1 MGYIGGG
8 VVLVVL
14 GAILMYAVEISI
26 PGIDSNTLAVILM
39 VAGVVLFVIGTEP
52 ERRRARSRHLS
63 SPPSPPV

>member
-26 PGIDSNTLAVILM
+26 PGVDSNTLAVILM
-39 VAGVVLFVIGTEP
+39 VAGVVLFVIGLLF
-52 ERRRARSRHLS
+52 AMRSRS
-63 SPPSPPV
+63 RRVPDERY

>member
-39 VAGVVLFVIGTEP
+39 VAGVVLFVIGLLF
-52 ERRRARSRHLS
+52 AMRSRSLRV
-63 SPPSPPV
+63 PDERY

>member
-14 GAILMYAVEISI
+14 GAVLMYAVEISI

-39 VAGVVLFVIGTEP
+39 VAGVVLFVIGLLF
-52 ERRRARSRHLS
+52 AMRSRS
-63 SPPSPPV
+63 RRVPDERY

>member
-14 GAILMYAVEISI
+14 GAILMYAVEVNI

-39 VAGVVLFVIGTEP
+39 VAGVVLFVIGLLFAMRT
-52 ERRRARSRHLS
+52 RSRRV
-63 SPPSPPV
+63 PPEDY

>member
-26 PGIDSNTLAVILM
+26 PGIASNTLAVILM
-39 VAGVVLFVIGTEP
+39 VAGVVLFVIGLLF
-52 ERRRARSRHLS
+52 AMRSRS
-63 SPPSPPV
+63 RRVPDERY

>member
-39 VAGVVLFVIGTEP
+39 VAGVVLFVIGLLF
-52 ERRRARSRHLS
+52 AMRSRS
-63 SPPSPPV
+63 RRVPGERY

>member
-26 PGIDSNTLAVILM
+26 PGIDANTLAVILM
-39 VAGVVLFVIGTEP
+39 VAGVVLFVIGLLF
-52 ERRRARSRHLS
+52 AMRSRS
-63 SPPSPPV
+63 RRVPDERY

>member
-39 VAGVVLFVIGTEP
+39 VAGVVLFVIGLLFAMRSRSRP
-52 ERRRARSRHLS
+52 RARRWRG
-63 SPPSPPV
+63 

>member
-14 GAILMYAVEISI
+14 GAILMYAVEVTI

-39 VAGVVLFVIGTEP
+39 VAGVVLFVIGLLF
-52 ERRRARSRHLS
+52 AMRSRS
-63 SPPSPPV
+63 RRVPDERY

>member
-39 VAGVVLFVIGTEP
+39 VAGVVLFVIGLLF
-52 ERRRARSRHLS
+52 AMRSRS
-63 SPPSPPV
+63 RRVPDERY